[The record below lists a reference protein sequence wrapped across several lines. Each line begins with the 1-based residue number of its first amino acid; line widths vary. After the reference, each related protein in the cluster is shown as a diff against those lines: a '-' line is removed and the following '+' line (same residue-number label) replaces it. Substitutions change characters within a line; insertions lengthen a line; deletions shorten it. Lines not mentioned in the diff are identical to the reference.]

1 MYKMVS
7 HVMRI
12 PEADWKNQPE
22 KKRDMLFVAVSAV
35 LLVASLV
42 LWWTTAVTAFLG
54 ITAALVIGGALY
66 FSAAWQPVLYIVMAL
81 LLAVVIMFLLIEGA
95 WQHPSALF
103 LIGLTVIVIVFAI
116 YLSYVEELVGAEEA
130 QS

>member
-7 HVMRI
+7 HVMGI

-42 LWWTTAVTAFLG
+42 LWWTTSETSFLG
-54 ITAALVIGGALY
+54 ITAVLVIVGALY

-81 LLAVVIMFLLIEGA
+81 LLTVVIVFLFLFIEGA
-95 WQHPSALF
+95 WQYPSMLF
-103 LIGLTVIVIVFAI
+103 LIGLTAIVIVFAI
-116 YLSYVEELVGAEEA
+116 YLSYAEELVGKEEA
-130 QS
+130 